1 MNRFLELQDDVLPR
15 KKKKENKLAT
25 GKSYYTRAF
34 NVPRGIRNNNPGNI
48 EINAA
53 NDWKGK
59 KPKEKNTDGRFE
71 QFWEYKFGVRALIML
86 LRTYIKTGR
95 NTITKIFEQYAPPN
109 ENNTQSYI
117 KFVAGRLGV
126 GADDTI
132 TATKSTI
139 KELSQ
144 AIAKMENGKEAI
156 TDAQF
161 EEGFAELAED
171 IRKELQPATAKSL
184 WANSFGATDYYHEE
198 EQVIASSYDDD
209 YSGPMG
215 VAVKT
220 KTIIV
225 VENSAN
231 DTSKF
236 LTYRAKGSPDALR
249 PTSVE
254 DMANKILAALKENE
268 KIERLEIF
276 GHGYDGYISVGAGE
290 LPAASQRI
298 NGNPEWEVH
307 LKKLKG
313 KFTDK
318 AEVFLGGCHTG
329 AGEDGAKK
337 LKKLADF
344 WGVAVSASN
353 GLVYANSAGSW
364 WEETGAVHQRAT
376 PDKPTP
382 KAIPYPSS
390 LSKTKSM
397 SDPQSLSLLDLR
409 KDITAV
415 YLHPVNK
422 ALQGEQAFNAAHHFK
437 MPKQVDD
444 ILTGIN
450 FTKPANVIGLASIIN
465 ARLFFV
471 VGGKTEEFVVLGGY
485 QFIAKKDDRNQSY
498 SLSPQLRNTFK
509 SLIEGRQGFLNA

>member
-1 MNRFLELQDDVLPR
+1 MNRFLELQDEIIPRR
-15 KKKKENKLAT
+15 KKKVTKQAEA
-25 GKSYYTRAF
+25 KSYYTRAF

-48 EINAA
+48 VISN
-53 NDWKGK
+53 NDWVGK
-59 KPKEKNTDGRFE
+59 VAKDKNTDKKFE
-71 QFWEYKFGVRALIML
+71 QFTEYKYGVRALIML
-86 LRTYIKTGR
+86 LRTYIRTR
-95 NTITKIFEQYAPPN
+95 RDTITKIFSEYAPPN

-117 KFVAGRLGV
+117 KFVGGRLGV
-126 GADDTI
+126 GADDTL
-132 TATKSTI
+132 TATKNTL
-139 KELSQ
+139 KELCQ

-161 EEGFAELAED
+161 EEGFKELSEE
-171 IRKELQPATAKSL
+171 IRKELDPPAAKSL
-184 WANSFGATDYYHEE
+184 WENSFEAMGYYPQE
-198 EQVIASSYDDD
+198 EQVIASSYDD
-209 YSGPMG
+209 YYGGSMG
-215 VAVKT
+215 VTVKP

-225 VENSAN
+225 VESSPN
-231 DTSKF
+231 DKSNF

-254 DMANKILAALKENE
+254 DMVNKILASLKEGE

-290 LPAASQRI
+290 IPESSKRI

-307 LKKLKG
+307 LKRLKG

-318 AEVFLGGCHTG
+318 AEVFLCGCHTG

-353 GLVYANSAGSW
+353 GFVWANSTGAW
-364 WEETGAVHQRAT
+364 WEDPGAVHQRAT

-382 KAIPYPSS
+382 KALPYPV
-390 LSKTKSM
+390 LPKAKSM
-397 SDPQSLSLLDLR
+397 AESLSLLDVR

-415 YLHPVNK
+415 YLHP
-422 ALQGEQAFNAAHHFK
+422 AMRPLQGEQATLAQHQFK
-437 MPKQVDD
+437 QPKQVDD

-450 FTKPANVIGLASIIN
+450 FNKPTSVIGLAAIVN
-465 ARLFFV
+465 ARIFFA
-471 VGGKTEEFVVLGGY
+471 VGGKIEEFVVLGAY
-485 QFIAKKDDRNQSY
+485 QYIAKKDDRNQAY
-498 SLSPQLRNTFK
+498 TLSPQLSNTIR
-509 SLIEGRQGFLNA
+509 SLIEPKGFLNA